1 MTCGWE
7 RKNHESLAYYPLQL
21 RTSLCRSCG
30 GVEREDDFA
39 IMIEGLDGK
48 HDFQGGLTRG
58 PAQNVGVW
66 GTRLA
71 CFSMGYIYQAA
82 CYNPS
87 LLRSGQ
93 KTSIQTSAAGASP
106 ATVRKRRLSIVG
118 TQQYNN
124 PPPLACADTLEQ
136 AERRECR
143 AVTITELQYSH
154 RLPKTAPI
162 RELDVAMLASVFG
175 GFGVVALFCSVGV
188 HRSIRARRWS
198 IIHSPAVPA
207 RHGLVASV
215 GMQSIGLQGIAY
227 VCKIVDPSSALRI

>member
-1 MTCGWE
+1 MASCVA
-7 RKNHESLAYYPLQL
+7 RSSL
-21 RTSLCRSCG
+21 TSLKNGVPTTNSILTWYDS
-30 GVEREDDFA
+30 VEREDDVA

-58 PAQNVGVW
+58 PVAQNVGVW

-124 PPPLACADTLEQ
+124 PPPLACADTLE
-136 AERRECR
+136 
-143 AVTITELQYSH
+143 QYSH